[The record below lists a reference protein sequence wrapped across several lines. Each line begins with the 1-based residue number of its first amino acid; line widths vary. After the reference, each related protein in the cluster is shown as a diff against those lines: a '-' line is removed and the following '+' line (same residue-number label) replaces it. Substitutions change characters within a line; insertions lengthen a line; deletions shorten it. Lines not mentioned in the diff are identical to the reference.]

1 MYSAR
6 INSIQPQI
14 AVQNTLSDESNAIA
28 LSLLVFMQ
36 TFGGAIFLAIAE
48 TIFSQKLAAGLS
60 RYAPDVNAALVQAAG
75 ATGFED
81 VVEASQVRGVR
92 MAYNSAVRVEFYL
105 AIASA
110 ALALIVCWGMGW
122 RNIKGGQDRE
132 EESE

>member
-1 MYSAR
+1 
-6 INSIQPQI
+6 
-14 AVQNTLSDESNAIA
+14 
-28 LSLLVFMQ
+28 MQ

-122 RNIKGGQDRE
+122 RNIKGGQDRGRV
-132 EESE
+132 